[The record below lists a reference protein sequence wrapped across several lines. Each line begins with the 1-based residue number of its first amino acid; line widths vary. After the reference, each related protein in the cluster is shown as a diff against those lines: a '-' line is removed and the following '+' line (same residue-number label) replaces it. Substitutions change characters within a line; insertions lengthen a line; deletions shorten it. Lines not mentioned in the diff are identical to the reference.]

1 MKRIMILLRTV
12 LVYAVFLCCQRA
24 YTQPVSLTNTYA
36 PTAKKGYINWTVY
49 LKGNAATLASI
60 NYVEYTLHPT
70 FPKPVQQVRA
80 SKTNPAF
87 SVSASG
93 WGEFELKAKIVFRS
107 TAQRPL
113 YLNYQL
119 DLHSPDK
126 NTYSRK
132 KD

>member
-1 MKRIMILLRTV
+1 MKRTVVLLRTALVCAV
-12 LVYAVFLCCQRA
+12 LLCCQGA

-36 PTAKKGYINWTVY
+36 PTAKKGYMNWTVY
-49 LKGNAATLASI
+49 LKGSTATFASI

-70 FPKPVQQVRA
+70 FPKPVQQIRA

-107 TAQRPL
+107 PAQRPL

-126 NTYSRK
+126 NTFSK
-132 KD
+132 GK